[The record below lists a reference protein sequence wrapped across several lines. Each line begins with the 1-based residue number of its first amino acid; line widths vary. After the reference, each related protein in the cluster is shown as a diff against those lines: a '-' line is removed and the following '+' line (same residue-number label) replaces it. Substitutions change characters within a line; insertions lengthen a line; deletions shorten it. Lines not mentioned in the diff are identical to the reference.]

1 MPIPLHDARSN
12 RLRELAQNKPS
23 ALVLGPSQGRP
34 PALAELRHALISDVL
49 ARLETNADG
58 ELSLPPSLDDAAGV
72 LPGVCEPETLRY
84 WILSVHYRAPLVL
97 EESQDADGAL
107 WFPQLDECERSLS
120 YLYAAKRRLLEL
132 PSERV
137 INVQTP
143 PAAALSSLPENLRAA
158 LEEDLNTPLALVEAQ
173 EFALAVN
180 SLCDTALRKHG
191 RVNASAFES
200 AEDGFAAFQESLGLC
215 AEPPAPFLQRV
226 RDRRALRLKLDI
238 PSIDRQ
244 VALRSTA
251 RAERDF
257 VTADRLQAELQAL
270 GVSVLDAVVD
280 GVQRSSWTL

>member
-1 MPIPLHDARSN
+1 MPILLHDARSN
-12 RLRELAQNKPS
+12 SLRELAEGEPS

-34 PALAELRHALISDVL
+34 AALAELRHALISDVL
-49 ARLETNADG
+49 ARLQASADDEPSTQVSLA
-58 ELSLPPSLDDAAGV
+58 ELGAL

-120 YLYAAKRRLLEL
+120 YLYAARRRMIEL

-143 PAAALSSLPENLRAA
+143 PAAALTSLPENLRAA

-173 EFALAVN
+173 EFALALN

-191 RVNASAFES
+191 RVNVSAVES
-200 AEDGFAAFQESLGLC
+200 AEDGLAAVQQSLGLC
-215 AEPPAPFLQRV
+215 AEAPAAFLQRV
-226 RDRRALRLKLDI
+226 RNRRALRLKLDI
-238 PSIDRQ
+238 ASIDRR
-244 VALRSTA
+244 VAQRSTA

-257 VTADRLQAELQAL
+257 ATADRLQAELQAM
-270 GVSVLDAVVD
+270 GVSVLDGAE
-280 GVQRSSWTL
+280 RSSWTL